1 MADRDPMPD
10 RFRGA
15 PLSRREV
22 LKKSAMVALAL
33 PMAGSILDAC
43 GSTNTT
49 SSGAKKLTIATP
61 DNPVTWPISKDNAPI
76 ADGLTPE
83 QGGTLQLYNYA
94 DYIDPAALKSFEK
107 KYAKYN
113 VKVQVSTFNST
124 DEALAKLRSGES
136 NFDIYFP
143 SYDQIGKLVTA
154 DLVRPLN
161 HSYIPNISNAWPTF
175 TNPFYDQEWR
185 YSIPYTVYTTGI
197 GWRTDK
203 AEDVSALPNPYDI
216 FWDSKYAGKVSILD
230 DYREAMCMVLLRNG
244 ITDLSTGDPKD
255 LKLVSDQLTAMSKAT
270 QPRVDVSDYE
280 ELPKGLVVICQAW
293 SGDIMNAISYMPSG
307 TSPDVL
313 RYWFPTD
320 GKGAVN
326 NDLMMVLKSGK
337 NPVTAHLFLNYMMQ
351 PDIAL
356 GNFQAIGYQPPQNSI
371 VPDDLV
377 KQQIVPENL
386 KPMIV
391 RPSDFEKGYRET
403 ELPPA
408 VDAEWHAVWQKFKA
422 GG

>member
-1 MADRDPMPD
+1 M
-10 RFRGA
+10 
-15 PLSRREV
+15 
-22 LKKSAMVALAL
+22 
-33 PMAGSILDAC
+33 
-43 GSTNTT
+43 
-49 SSGAKKLTIATP
+49 
-61 DNPVTWPISKDNAPI
+61 
-76 ADGLTPE
+76 
-83 QGGTLQLYNYA
+83 
-94 DYIDPAALKSFEK
+94 
-107 KYAKYN
+107 
-113 VKVQVSTFNST
+113 
-124 DEALAKLRSGES
+124 
-136 NFDIYFP
+136 
-143 SYDQIGKLVTA
+143 TA

-161 HSYIPNISNAWPTF
+161 HSYIPNISNVWPTF

-203 AEDVSALPNPYDI
+203 AEDVSALSNPYDI
-216 FWDSKYAGKVSILD
+216 FWDPKYAGKISILD

-244 ITDLSTGDPKD
+244 ITNLSTGDPKD

-270 QPRVDVSDYE
+270 HPRVDVSDYE

-307 TSPDVL
+307 VSPDVL

-351 PDIAL
+351 PDVAL

-371 VPDDLV
+371 IPDDLV
-377 KQQIVPENL
+377 KQKIVPKNL
-386 KPMIV
+386 TTMIV
-391 RPSDFEKGYRET
+391 RPSDFLKGYRET

>member
-15 PLSRREV
+15 PLSRRDV

-43 GSTNTT
+43 GTTNST

-61 DNPVTWPISKDNAPI
+61 QNPVTWPISKSNAPI

-161 HSYIPNISNAWPTF
+161 HSYIPHISNIWPNF

-203 AEDVSALPNPYDI
+203 AEDVSALSNPYDV
-216 FWDSKYAGKVSILD
+216 FWDSKYAGKISILD

-244 ITDLSTGDPKD
+244 ITDLSTGDPKH
-255 LKLVSDQLTAMSKAT
+255 LKTVSDQLTAMSKAT

-280 ELPKGLVVICQAW
+280 ELPKGLVVVCQAW
-293 SGDIMNAISYMPSG
+293 SGDIMNAISYLPSG

-337 NPVTAHLFLNYMMQ
+337 CPVLAHLFLNYMLQ

-377 KQQIVPENL
+377 KQGIVPKTL
-386 KPMIV
+386 TPMIV
-391 RPSDFEKGYRET
+391 RPSDFLQGYRET